1 MRVKPDAPK
10 PPSKKEYS
18 WHFWAISLLASV
30 ESTVASTALPS
41 ISGTLH
47 AGGNYVWFVN
57 TYFLTSTAFLPL
69 FGQMADIFGRRWLT
83 ICTVATFALGSSI
96 CGGASTTAILL
107 CGRAVQGVG
116 GGGINLMIEMIVC
129 DLVPLRDRGRFMG
142 VIFAI
147 FTIGTSLSPFIGGA
161 IIENTTWRCVFYIN
175 LPISGVS
182 LSLLGTFVHA
192 NYQHGPSTLDRLRRI
207 DYTGNLILVL
217 IPLILGF
224 SGMVGFYLYE
234 TSPWCSQPMVPKHLF
249 NNRTS
254 AAALFLTLIHALSGV
269 LLLPTVV
276 AIMPGGLISG
286 FYSHLA
292 LYVVFQ
298 IIAGVGP
305 GLALTTLLPA
315 TQAALSE
322 KYTASSTAV
331 WSLVRSFGTVWGV
344 SVPAAVFNRRA
355 DTLAYRV
362 TDPAIRAMIANG
374 QAFSHASSELPNTF
388 SNTTRD
394 QVVEVYN
401 ESLHTVWIVAVIITG
416 VSIFVV
422 FAEKEIELRDNL
434 DTDYGFQDSAK
445 PTSSQENN
453 S

>member
-47 AGGNYVWFVN
+47 AGGNYVLPVLN
-57 TYFLTSTAFLPL
+57 HENRSTAFLPL

-207 DYTGNLILVL
+207 DYTGNLILVGSVTAAL
-217 IPLILGF
+217 IACDLLLICMAGPN
-224 SGMVGFYLYE
+224 SVD
-234 TSPWCSQPMVPKHLF
+234 PWLFWDGRPMVPKHLF

-254 AAALFLTLIHALSGV
+254 AAALFLTLIHAL
-269 LLLPTVV
+269 
-276 AIMPGGLISG
+276 
-286 FYSHLA
+286 HLA